1 MSDRIVNSLIFFST
15 VGSGLMAGIFFAF
28 SVFVMTALV
37 RLPSAQGIAA
47 MQSINVVILNPL
59 FGVVFGGTALACGVL
74 AITSYFK
81 WGEAGM
87 MYLLVGSLLYLIG
100 SFLVTIVFNVPLNDA
115 LAAVDPGSAQGADL
129 WIRYN
134 ASWTAWNHVR
144 TVSSLAALISFM
156 MAFRQFG

>member
-1 MSDRIVNSLIFFST
+1 MSDRIVNSLTFFST
-15 VGSGLMAGIFFAF
+15 VGSGLIAGIFFAF

-37 RLPSAQGIAA
+37 RLPPAQGIAA
-47 MQSINVVILNPL
+47 MQSINMVILNPL
-59 FGVVFGGTALACGVL
+59 FGLVFGGTALACGVL
-74 AITSYFK
+74 AITSCFK

-87 MYLLVGSLLYLIG
+87 MYLLVGSIFYLIG

-144 TVSSLAALISFM
+144 TIASLAALISFI
-156 MAFRQFG
+156 MAFRQIG